1 MICYGTP
8 LRSKIY
14 KFKIHFTIFHSTI
27 LCLQS
32 LPDNSYL
39 PLLSL
44 SFECLH
50 HFYAL
55 NGHKKGHRKG
65 HRNDGGTHEQR

>member
-1 MICYGTP
+1 M
-8 LRSKIY
+8 SKIY
-14 KFKIHFTIFHSTI
+14 KFKIHFFTIFYSTI

-39 PLLSL
+39 PLLSI

-50 HFYAL
+50 HFYTL
-55 NGHKKGHRKG
+55 NGHKKGHR
-65 HRNDGGTHEQR
+65 NDGGTQEQR